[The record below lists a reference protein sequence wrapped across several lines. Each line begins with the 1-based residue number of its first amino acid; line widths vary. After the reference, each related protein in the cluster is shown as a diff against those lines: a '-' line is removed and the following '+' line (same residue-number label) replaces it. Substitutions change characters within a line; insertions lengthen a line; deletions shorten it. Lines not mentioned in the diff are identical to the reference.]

1 MTCATVADVTDQ
13 TSSTAQP
20 QEKEPRA
27 IATASSGAFNGAAHD
42 GTAVPN
48 DIQWATLAGHE
59 RLLLGGVPTLSMR
72 EMAERAG
79 TSLALARRF
88 WRAMG
93 FADVEPDEVRFT
105 DNDVDALRTM
115 ADLIDE
121 TDDGRPSPAAPGGG
135 LAASSV
141 LELLR
146 AQSFTMDR
154 LVLWQLETLVADI
167 GQRLHLDDTSARLV
181 VMDHIDELVDSLS
194 AQLGYVW
201 RRHLTAL
208 LGRTDTE
215 VAPRGREDAGPD
227 LFPLSRSLGF
237 VDIVS
242 FTQRAQTM
250 GRKELSAMLEDFE
263 STTRDVVTS
272 RGARVVKT
280 IGDAVMY
287 IADDLLVAAEVVT
300 ALVEELQSGPEMLLV
315 RASLVRGRVIS
326 RSGDV
331 FGPPVNLASRLVN
344 TADPGGIR
352 MDKATAMA
360 IASGPG
366 ADHYR
371 VRPCHEVV
379 AKGLGNITP
388 WELSLI

>member
-121 TDDGRPSPAAPGGG
+121 TDDGRPSPAAPS
-135 LAASSV
+135 AS
-141 LELLR
+141 
-146 AQSFTMDR
+146 T
-154 LVLWQLETLVADI
+154 W
-167 GQRLHLDDTSARLV
+167 
-181 VMDHIDELVDSLS
+181 
-194 AQLGYVW
+194 
-201 RRHLTAL
+201 
-208 LGRTDTE
+208 
-215 VAPRGREDAGPD
+215 
-227 LFPLSRSLGF
+227 
-237 VDIVS
+237 
-242 FTQRAQTM
+242 
-250 GRKELSAMLEDFE
+250 
-263 STTRDVVTS
+263 TT
-272 RGARVVKT
+272 
-280 IGDAVMY
+280 
-287 IADDLLVAAEVVT
+287 
-300 ALVEELQSGPEMLLV
+300 
-315 RASLVRGRVIS
+315 
-326 RSGDV
+326 
-331 FGPPVNLASRLVN
+331 PP
-344 TADPGGIR
+344 PG
-352 MDKATAMA
+352 
-360 IASGPG
+360 S
-366 ADHYR
+366 
-371 VRPCHEVV
+371 
-379 AKGLGNITP
+379 
-388 WELSLI
+388 W

>member
-1 MTCATVADVTDQ
+1 
-13 TSSTAQP
+13 
-20 QEKEPRA
+20 
-27 IATASSGAFNGAAHD
+27 
-42 GTAVPN
+42 
-48 DIQWATLAGHE
+48 
-59 RLLLGGVPTLSMR
+59 
-72 EMAERAG
+72 MAERAG

-215 VAPRGREDAGPD
+215 VAHRGREDAGPD

-360 IASGPG
+360 IASGPV